1 MLGNVQP
8 VYVGSCDFCF
18 SVVAFSLSLSVQFA
32 VAVQC
37 RDDVHHSFTV
47 RLSASLF
54 TVARCLLTAMMA
66 LAQPRR
72 RRRRRRLGW
81 FGSCV

>member
-1 MLGNVQP
+1 MYSLYMLA
-8 VYVGSCDFCF
+8 
-18 SVVAFSLSLSVQFA
+18 VVIFVFLLLRSLSLCQFSSPLQCC
-32 VAVQC
+32 QC